1 MTKTLINR
9 ETFTASGEA
18 VTRTFDSG
26 YSFTYTPGTV
36 EVTLR
41 GQTKRVEAKLF
52 GENDICAYGLV
63 GRYQS
68 ASKLWPAHIS
78 SRLWDGKLI
87 EDVRF
92 GRDDRHPKFRKENNI
107 WFAK

>member
-1 MTKTLINR
+1 MIDTINFIVEIGMFCVFIALINR
-9 ETFTASGEA
+9 DTFTASGEA
-18 VTRTFDSG
+18 ITKTFDSG

-52 GENDICAYGLV
+52 GEHDICAYGLV

-68 ASKLWPAHIS
+68 ATAPSLAFWGAASLTQP
-78 SRLWDGKLI
+78 
-87 EDVRF
+87 
-92 GRDDRHPKFRKENNI
+92 
-107 WFAK
+107 

>member
-1 MTKTLINR
+1 MTIINRQSFTATEEPITKTYK
-9 ETFTASGEA
+9 
-18 VTRTFDSG
+18 DG

-52 GENDICAYGLV
+52 GEHDICAYGLV

-68 ASKLWPAHIS
+68 ATKLWPAHIS
-78 SRLWDGKLI
+78 SRPREGKII
-87 EDVRF
+87 EQARF
-92 GRDDRHPKFRKENNI
+92 GRDDNHPKFRKENNI
-107 WFAK
+107 WFA

>member
-9 ETFTASGEA
+9 DTFVASGEA
-18 VTRTFDSG
+18 ITKTFDSG

-52 GENDICAYGLV
+52 GEDDICAYDLV

-68 ASKLWPAHIS
+68 ATKLWPAVIS
-78 SRLWDGKLI
+78 SRIWNDKLV

-92 GRDDRHPKFRKENNI
+92 GRDDRNPKFRKENCI
-107 WFAK
+107 WFAR

>member
-9 ETFTASGEA
+9 DTFTASGEPI
-18 VTRTFDSG
+18 TKTFDSG

-68 ASKLWPAHIS
+68 ATKLWPAHIS
-78 SRLWDGKLI
+78 SRLWNG
-87 EDVRF
+87 EFVENVRF
-92 GRDDRHPKFRKENNI
+92 GRDDNHPKFRKENCI

>member
-1 MTKTLINR
+1 MTIINRQSFTATEEPITKTYK
-9 ETFTASGEA
+9 
-18 VTRTFDSG
+18 DG

-52 GENDICAYGLV
+52 SEHDICAYGLV

-68 ASKLWPAHIS
+68 ATKLWPAHIS
-78 SRLWDGKLI
+78 SRFREGEII
-87 EDVRF
+87 EQARF
-92 GRDDRHPKFRKENNI
+92 GRDDNHPKFRKENNI
-107 WFAK
+107 WFA